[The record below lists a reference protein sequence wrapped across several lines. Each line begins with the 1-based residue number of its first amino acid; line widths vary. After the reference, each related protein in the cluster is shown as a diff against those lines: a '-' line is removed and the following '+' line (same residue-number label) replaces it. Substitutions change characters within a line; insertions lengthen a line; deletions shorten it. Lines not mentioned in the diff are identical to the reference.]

1 MRYAYYPGCTVGGL
15 ARPYEMSIKA
25 IAGPLGIELE
35 EIEDWNCCG
44 ATEYF
49 AINKSAA
56 YALVARNLALAA
68 KQDGLS
74 TIATPCSACYVNLR
88 KTDYYMGKYPKLNQ
102 QTNKALGAGGL
113 FYQPGTLKARHLADV
128 VVNDVGYDAIAEK
141 VTRPLKG
148 LRLAPYYGCLIV
160 RPELGERLD
169 DPEYPMFLDRLLEV
183 LGAEVVDFPLKAH
196 CCGGHMTQ
204 ISADTAYELIRRL
217 LKNADEY
224 EADAIVTLCPI
235 CQLNLDA
242 YQGNVNRHFGTNFNL
257 PVLFFTQVIG
267 LAMEIDP
274 KELGIGK
281 EIVSA
286 ASALGKIG
294 AEVEETQKP
303 RRRRRDDKSL
313 PMPGMKEG

>member
-1 MRYAYYPGCTVGGL
+1 
-15 ARPYEMSIKA
+15 MSTKA

-35 EIEDWNCCG
+35 EVEDWNCCG

-49 AINKSAA
+49 SVNKSAA
-56 YALVARNLALAA
+56 YALVARNLAMAA
-68 KQDGLS
+68 KQDGF
-74 TIATPCSACYVNLR
+74 TDITAPCSACYVNLR
-88 KTDYYMGKYPKLNQ
+88 KTDHYMGKYPKLME

-113 FYQPGTLKARHLADV
+113 SYQPGTLKVRHLADV
-128 VVNDVGYDAIAEK
+128 IVSDIGYEALAEK
-141 VTRPLKG
+141 VVRPLKG
-148 LRLAPYYGCLIV
+148 LRLAPYYGCLVV
-160 RPELGERLD
+160 RPELGEAVD
-169 DPEYPMFLDRLLEV
+169 DPEYPMFLDRMLET

-204 ISADTAYELIRRL
+204 ISAETAYELIRRL

-242 YQGNVNRHFGTNFNL
+242 YQGNVNRQFGTHFNL
-257 PVLFFTQVIG
+257 PVLYFTQIIG
-267 LAMEIDP
+267 LALDLDV

-286 ASALGKIG
+286 KDALAKIG
-294 AEVEETQKP
+294 AEVEGEEKKP

-313 PMPGMKEG
+313 PMPGIREG